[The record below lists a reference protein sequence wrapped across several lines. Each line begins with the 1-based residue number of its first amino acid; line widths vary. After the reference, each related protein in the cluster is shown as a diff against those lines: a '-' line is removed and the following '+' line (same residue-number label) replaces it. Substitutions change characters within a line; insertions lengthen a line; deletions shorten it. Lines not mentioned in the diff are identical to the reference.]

1 MFQEKMSLKIILRI
15 ILFIAAVIILYK
27 FMFGFLLPIAMF
39 VFLGSILKLLLQ
51 TPEIDLDE
59 TSNKEIIKSNISS
72 QEEKYEIT

>member
-1 MFQEKMSLKIILRI
+1 MSLKIILRI

>member
-1 MFQEKMSLKIILRI
+1 MSLKIIPRI

>member
-1 MFQEKMSLKIILRI
+1 MSLKIIPRI

-51 TPEIDLDE
+51 TSEIDLDE
-59 TSNKEIIKSNISS
+59 TANKEIIKSNISS
-72 QEEKYEIT
+72 QEKKCEIT